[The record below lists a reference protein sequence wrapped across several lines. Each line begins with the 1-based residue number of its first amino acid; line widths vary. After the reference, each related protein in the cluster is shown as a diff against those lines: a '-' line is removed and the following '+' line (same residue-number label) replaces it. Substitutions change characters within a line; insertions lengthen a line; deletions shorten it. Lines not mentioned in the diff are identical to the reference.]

1 VNPVVARIRFD
12 LAVSYYRRVVTQAAR
27 EATHPWAS
35 RLGVSAALAVL
46 TFIFSW
52 LLTGRDALTGLAV
65 AACTLGG
72 WWLLVVS
79 WFLLTIPPRI
89 ENDLQR
95 KEETL
100 RVLSE
105 RRHLANELRNH
116 MVACRTG
123 AQEARAVA
131 IEDGH
136 RGMTPDTF
144 HQRALLAAQDAEG
157 RLERFGKQ
165 TGQVSEESHIL
176 EIIGAVSTKK
186 CATFEEA
193 IAQLEALA
201 DVFER
206 QLASGF
212 YW

>member
-1 VNPVVARIRFD
+1 
-12 LAVSYYRRVVTQAAR
+12 L
-27 EATHPWAS
+27 
-35 RLGVSAALAVL
+35 
-46 TFIFSW
+46 IF
-52 LLTGRDALTGLAV
+52 V
-65 AACTLGG
+65 
-72 WWLLVVS
+72 
-79 WFLLTIPPRI
+79 WFCLTIPPRI

-116 MVACRTG
+116 MVACRMT
-123 AQEARAVA
+123 AQQARAA
-131 IEDGH
+131 EIEANGQGG
-136 RGMTPDTF
+136 RIVPDTYQ
-144 HQRALLAAQDAEG
+144 QRALMAAQDAEE

-165 TGQVSEESHIL
+165 TGQSSYEQHIL
-176 EIIGAVSTKK
+176 EITGAVSTKK
-186 CATFEEA
+186 CANAEEA

-206 QLASGF
+206 QLASAL